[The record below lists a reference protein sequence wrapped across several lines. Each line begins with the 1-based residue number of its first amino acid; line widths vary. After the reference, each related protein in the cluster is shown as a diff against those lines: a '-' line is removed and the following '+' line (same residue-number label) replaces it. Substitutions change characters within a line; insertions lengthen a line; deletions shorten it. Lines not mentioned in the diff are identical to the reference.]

1 MRVSMDDGHGHP
13 GTARENAVGVT
24 LVDDYSV
31 SQTTLEQVFVRFA
44 ARQRQERGRAPG
56 MGGADDARFRGE
68 DAGAFAAINMDDE
81 QGPPRRE
88 RGCCEYV
95 CCCGCCCR

>member
-1 MRVSMDDGHGHP
+1 MRVSMDDGHP
-13 GTARENAVGVT
+13 GTASAVGVT

-44 ARQRQERGRAPG
+44 ARQRQERGRAG

-68 DAGAFAAINMDDE
+68 DAGAFAAMDDE
-81 QGPPRRE
+81 QGPPRRK

-95 CCCGCCCR
+95 CCCGCCC